1 MKDGTTLVRLE
12 TDDLGAHAAG
22 FVFIHASLLAEWL
35 PTIRATG
42 SPTVVITHKSSAML
56 AQVVVS
62 TAGGPMRVMQVSL
75 ILFSI
80 DEVEVVQQ
88 ALVLNIPQAKRHEV
102 VMEMF
107 EEQSSP
113 TVFANWLRRG
123 DLAAVLGP
131 CAPLFSPAATGNH
144 RVAGEPPGR
153 VIRRSGSVPVD
164 ETLRFLSLSGVEH
177 VNIKL
182 CRQAQEAELGL
193 TSVWA
198 QTTERDEL
206 LNQLTGLT
214 HAGFLR
220 TKAGKFIVRCT
231 QEHLPQIRMAI
242 AKEDSRYHQSP
253 DLVVTRK
260 WRVSTLSSHRLSE
273 ALFLCHQWHQIPLG
287 QTLPKG
293 RAMIWAPLL
302 GSAQPP
308 PQSQLLIQDHL
319 CVITEIGGQPQMPAA
334 TVIVSGP
341 TSSSPSSSSVPPQ
354 TPSVAVQMQEGIRQA
369 EVILTSQVQTLVD
382 EKMDEVQALKKQ
394 VADISGQMQAMQ
406 HVAQEQNKHIGTID
420 ETVKNLAGQV
430 EQRHATTQA
439 EIGKLCSTL
448 NDFALQSR
456 QQMKAYDDNL
466 DAKLETMGALLLSKL
481 GATKKRPKEED
492 DSNMER

>member
-1 MKDGTTLVRLE
+1 M
-12 TDDLGAHAAG
+12 H
-22 FVFIHASLLAEWL
+22 
-35 PTIRATG
+35 
-42 SPTVVITHKSSAML
+42 

-62 TAGGPMRVMQVSL
+62 AAGGPMRVMQVSL

-80 DEVEVVQQ
+80 DEVEVIQQ
-88 ALVLNIPQAKRHEV
+88 ALVLNIPKAKRHEV

-107 EEQSSP
+107 EEQSNAA
-113 TVFANWLRRG
+113 VFANWLRRG
-123 DLAAVLGP
+123 DLAAVLGT
-131 CAPLFSPAATGNH
+131 CAPLFSPAT
-144 RVAGEPPGR
+144 
-153 VIRRSGSVPVD
+153 
-164 ETLRFLSLSGVEH
+164 SLAESSDDL

-193 TSVWA
+193 SSVWA

-206 LNQLTGLT
+206 LQQLNGLT

-231 QEHLPQIRMAI
+231 QENLPQIRRAV

-260 WRVSTLSSHRLSE
+260 WRVSNVPSTLSSQRLSE

-293 RAMIWAPLL
+293 RASTWTPLL

-334 TVIVSGP
+334 TMIVAAPSP
-341 TSSSPSSSSVPPQ
+341 ASPSLPAASPQVP
-354 TPSVAVQMQEGIRQA
+354 SAAAQMQEGIRQA
-369 EVILTSQVQTLVD
+369 EVILSSQVQTLVD
-382 EKMDEVQALKKQ
+382 EKMDEVQALKQQ
-394 VADISGQMQAMQ
+394 VAEISGQMQAMQ
-406 HVAQEQNKHIGTID
+406 TATLEQNKQIGTID

-448 NDFALQSR
+448 NDFALQNR
-456 QQMKAYDDNL
+456 QQMKAFDDNL
-466 DAKLETMGALLLSKL
+466 DAKL
-481 GATKKRPKEED
+481 
-492 DSNMER
+492 